1 MVGAAEATLVDR
13 LRGGDP
19 SALDVLFRMHGR
31 AVYRAAGSFLTDAG
45 HAEDVVQESF
55 FLLWKRRSSVRIVGE
70 SVLPWLLVTVRN
82 LSFSTNRRE
91 QRRRHLPLS
100 DDSASRGVDAEA
112 SDRLLDVRRLV
123 EQMSATDRAIW
134 TACIEDDLS
143 YSDAARSLG
152 LSRGTVRNRLSRVR
166 TSLARTLTERTEDHG
181 RS

>member
-1 MVGAAEATLVDR
+1 MVGAAEATLMDR

-19 SALDVLFRMHGR
+19 SALDALFRMHGR
-31 AVYRAAGSFLTDAG
+31 AVHRAARGFLLDAG

-55 FLLWKRRSSVRIVGE
+55 FLLWQRRSSVRIAGE
-70 SVLPWLLVTVRN
+70 SVLPWLLVTARN
-82 LSFSTNRRE
+82 LSHSTNRRE
-91 QRRRHLPLS
+91 QRRRHQPLS
-100 DDSASRGVDAEA
+100 DDLASRGVYAET

-152 LSRGTVRNRLSRVR
+152 LSHGTVRNRLSRVR
-166 TSLARTLTERTEDHG
+166 ASVTRTLTERTEDHG
-181 RS
+181 QS

>member
-1 MVGAAEATLVDR
+1 MDR

-19 SALDVLFRMHGR
+19 SALDALFRMHGR
-31 AVYRAAGSFLTDAG
+31 AVHRAAGGFLLDAG

-55 FLLWKRRSSVRIVGE
+55 FLLWQRRSSVRIAGE
-70 SVLPWLLVTVRN
+70 SVLPWLLVTARN
-82 LSFSTNRRE
+82 RSHSTNRRE
-91 QRRRHLPLS
+91 QRRRHQPLS
-100 DDSASRGVDAEA
+100 DDLASRGVDAET

-152 LSRGTVRNRLSRVR
+152 LSHGTVRNRLSRVR
-166 TSLARTLTERTEDHG
+166 ASVTSTLTERTEDHG
-181 RS
+181 QS

>member
-1 MVGAAEATLVDR
+1 MVDAVELTLVHR

-19 SALDVLFRMHGR
+19 SALDALFRMHGR
-31 AVYRAAGSFLTDAG
+31 AVHRAAGSFLADAG
-45 HAEDVVQESF
+45 QAEDVVQETF
-55 FLLWKRRSSVRIVGE
+55 FLLWKRRSGVRIVGE
-70 SVLPWLLVTVRN
+70 SVLPWLLVTARN
-82 LSFSTNRRE
+82 LSSSTNRRE

-100 DDSASRGVDAEA
+100 DDTASRGIDAEA

-152 LSRGTVRNRLSRVR
+152 LSHGTVRNRLSRVR
-166 TSLARTLTERTEDHG
+166 ASLARTLTERTEDHG
-181 RS
+181 QS